1 MALRDWHGWHIGLL
15 WALGIGVAWLVSRL
29 GVAAVGGEAGER
41 AVADSAIDSAMIA
54 VDGTAQVSGGG
65 APLWTTAV
73 VLLILT
79 ILLVIT
85 VRWVRSQILDQ

>member
-29 GVAAVGGEAGER
+29 GVAAVAGGRGGR
-41 AVADSAIDSAMIA
+41 AVADTAIDSTMIA
-54 VDGTAQVSGGG
+54 DTSTQVSGGG
-65 APLWTTAV
+65 APLWTTALV
-73 VLLILT
+73 VLILT

>member
-1 MALRDWHGWHIGLL
+1 MRPKHLTSFRA
-15 WALGIGVAWLVSRL
+15 VAS
-29 GVAAVGGEAGER
+29 VGGEASHRVVPGS
-41 AVADSAIDSAMIA
+41 ALDSAISATTDA
-54 VDGTAQVSGGG
+54 SAQVSGSG

>member
-29 GVAAVGGEAGER
+29 GVAAVAGGSGDR
-41 AVADSAIDSAMIA
+41 AAADSALDSTTIA
-54 VDGTAQVSGGG
+54 DASTQVSGGG
-65 APLWTTAV
+65 APLWTTALV
-73 VLLILT
+73 VLILT